1 MSRPLITVIVPAY
14 NVEKYIIRCLKSIE
28 EQSYDNLE
36 IIVVDD
42 GSKDHTGERID
53 RFAKTDSRFKVIH
66 QKNKGISGAR
76 NIGIEEAKGDYVLF
90 VDSDDFIAQDH
101 VEHLYKILTKEKADI
116 SISGHQKFYKEQEI
130 QKDGEPSLEVM
141 SGMEAMES
149 LLYRKKFTTSPW
161 GKLYRRTL
169 FEGIQYPLGK
179 IYEDLATTYR
189 VLAKA
194 NKVVISTARNY
205 YYFQRMDSIFH
216 TQFQK
221 KNLVL
226 LEISEGILENV
237 RTYYPQCEN
246 AAKSRYFISCIQLY
260 RMMTKEPE
268 TRDIYNKV
276 RSGIKCCRKTVL
288 ADKKAKISTRFMA
301 LIACM
306 NVSLLRFMGKVHTA
320 GIRLFH
326 VRVKY

>member
-1 MSRPLITVIVPAY
+1 M
-14 NVEKYIIRCLKSIE
+14 
-28 EQSYDNLE
+28 
-36 IIVVDD
+36 
-42 GSKDHTGERID
+42 
-53 RFAKTDSRFKVIH
+53 
-66 QKNKGISGAR
+66 
-76 NIGIEEAKGDYVLF
+76 
-90 VDSDDFIAQDH
+90 
-101 VEHLYKILTKEKADI
+101 
-116 SISGHQKFYKEQEI
+116 
-130 QKDGEPSLEVM
+130 
-141 SGMEAMES
+141 
-149 LLYRKKFTTSPW
+149 
-161 GKLYRRTL
+161 
-169 FEGIQYPLGK
+169 
-179 IYEDLATTYR
+179 
-189 VLAKA
+189 
-194 NKVVISTARNY
+194 
-205 YYFQRMDSIFH
+205 
-216 TQFQK
+216 
-221 KNLVL
+221 L